1 LTHSGPHGLL
11 VLLSTIE
18 SLPWEH
24 MDLIVKHRGGA
35 TMAKHRMWAEGAQV
49 PCEDGDPCGS
59 ARSIRRRPARPNR

>member
-1 LTHSGPHGLL
+1 
-11 VLLSTIE
+11 
-18 SLPWEH
+18 